1 MNFLARLLR
10 NWDKILLISFTTME
24 VQCQDTGG
32 WKGISRVAVV
42 LFKNSSHTGIVN
54 DLLTKE
60 SDSEQKDFT
69 HFLFPEIILPNGNWW
84 LIASGADL
92 HNVFI
97 VFPYRVAFNLW
108 SGPCCSPKVA
118 SNSGYYRYLVTWS
131 DFSSLRVHYHMAM
144 STCVNFFI
152 AIPLIGLFVASLQ
165 PVD

>member
-97 VFPYRVAFNLW
+97 VFPYRHGNVNLCQFFHSNSINW
-108 SGPCCSPKVA
+108 LICCQSATCGLA
-118 SNSGYYRYLVTWS
+118 SNHLLEYFFNWFQFQYSYILFCASNGKG
-131 DFSSLRVHYHMAM
+131 FRV
-144 STCVNFFI
+144 VNTD
-152 AIPLIGLFVASLQ
+152 Q
-165 PVD
+165 